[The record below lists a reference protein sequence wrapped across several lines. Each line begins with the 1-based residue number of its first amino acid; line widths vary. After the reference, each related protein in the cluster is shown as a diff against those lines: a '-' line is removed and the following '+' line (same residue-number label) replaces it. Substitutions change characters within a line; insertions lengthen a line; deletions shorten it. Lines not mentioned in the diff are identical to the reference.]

1 MYKSDVK
8 NFWKKIKKSVDFT
21 ERIWYIIV
29 AARESDN
36 KNAAND
42 LWKLSKTSILSS

>member
-8 NFWKKIKKSVDFT
+8 KFLKKIKKSVDFT
-21 ERIWYIIV
+21 KMIWYIIG
-29 AARESDN
+29 AAHENDSW
-36 KNAAND
+36 KTAND